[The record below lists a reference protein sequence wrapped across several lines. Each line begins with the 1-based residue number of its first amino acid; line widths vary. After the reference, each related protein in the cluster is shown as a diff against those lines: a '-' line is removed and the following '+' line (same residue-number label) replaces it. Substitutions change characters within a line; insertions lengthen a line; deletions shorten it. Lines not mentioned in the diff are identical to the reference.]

1 MSERPELTHSFA
13 SAAAYATRTL
23 CTLLALATALAGCA
37 THRPSSS
44 YLGQYPDPVTSPR
57 WRAVL
62 RSLGPSSSDGEV
74 VAADARLSST
84 PVSPNAARLRGSAIV
99 QRGDSSIETNVF
111 VSVSGLRAGQPVA
124 WRLQQGGCSG
134 NGTMIGASSASR
146 PMIANADGN
155 AEGLAI
161 LSMPTPNAGSYAM
174 VLLSRDTNSPIACG
188 ELMRAQ

>member
-1 MSERPELTHSFA
+1 
-13 SAAAYATRTL
+13 
-23 CTLLALATALAGCA
+23 
-37 THRPSSS
+37 
-44 YLGQYPDPVTSPR
+44 
-57 WRAVL
+57 VL

-74 VAADARLSST
+74 VAADARVAST
-84 PVSPNAARLRGSAIV
+84 PVVPNAARLRGSAIV
-99 QRGDSSIETNVF
+99 QRGDSIETNVF

-134 NGTMIGASSASR
+134 NGTVIGASSASR

-155 AEGLAI
+155 AEALAI
-161 LSMPTPNAGSYAM
+161 LSIPTPNAGSYAV